1 MISPSGKTRYLA
13 PTRPNAGLEAEYRRK
28 LDDLIA
34 EMHRSL
40 IYWIGAA
47 YKQNKPE
54 IAKLESGKGVVPHSL
69 ESNSGHNNA
78 PPPASKQRLGAIA
91 VDAGFFG
98 EDAGPARSL
107 IAVLR
112 NLATRWQAQFDDLA
126 PELARWFATSAQQRS
141 DVSLRASLRKAGISV
156 RFKTTRAVN
165 DALQASIG
173 ENVGLIRSIASQHL
187 TQVEGM
193 VLRSVQRGGDLATLT
208 VELEAQYGV
217 TKRRAALIARDQN
230 HKATSVVAR
239 VRAHELGIEEAVWM
253 HSAGGMEPRPT
264 HVRAGLEHQRY
275 RVAEGWYDPHERRNI
290 WPGELI
296 NCRCVSRPVL
306 PAVR

>member
-28 LDDLIA
+28 LTDLIA

-40 IYWIGAA
+40 MYWIGAA

-54 IAKLESGKGVVPHSL
+54 IAKL
-69 ESNSGHNNA
+69 A
-78 PPPASKQRLGAIA
+78 A
-91 VDAGFFG
+91 DAGFFG
-98 EDAGPARSL
+98 EDASPARSL
-107 IAVLR
+107 IAVLG
-112 NLATRWQAQFDDLA
+112 NLVKRWQSRFDDLA

-156 RFKTTRAVN
+156 WFKTTRAVN
-165 DALQASIG
+165 DAVQASIG

-208 VELEAQYGV
+208 AELEAQYGV
-217 TKRRAALIARDQN
+217 TKRRSALIARDQN

-239 VRAHELGIEEAVWM
+239 VRAQELGITEAVWM
-253 HSAGGMEPRPT
+253 HSAGGREPRPT
-264 HVRAGLEHQRY
+264 HVRAGLEKQRY
-275 RVAEGWYDPHERRNI
+275 RVAEGWYDSAERRNV